1 MSVKNEL
8 NLINTCACVDA
19 MDRIASKT
27 FIRLSYEYDICLIK
41 RDIIPSL
48 AFICLKSLISS
59 LGKLREHETDMAAYI
74 NLFDIVTFGLV
85 ELNFEETE
93 KATNILPDFRI
104 GPKGCKFAGMDYNK
118 YNQYQQPIDKYNGR
132 IINIKT
138 NDTTSSFWAD
148 ILYEMSQACFN
159 NINLKLDNKSILVI
173 FLEIFLEEVFYD
185 LGLNKGKKNYTY
197 KLFDILYFN
206 YIEEKDMWGTDVMPE
221 YKLMVKNDAFLE
233 DSVNNSLKE
242 NDIDDEEVDGRYK
255 AGLYFDKN

>member
-1 MSVKNEL
+1 MQNKL
-8 NLINTCACVDA
+8 NLLTTIPCMAA

-59 LGKLREHETDMAAYI
+59 IGSLRKNEVDMAVYV

-85 ELNFEETE
+85 ELNFEDTE

-104 GPKGCKFAGMDYNK
+104 GPKGCKYSGMDFDKYNK
-118 YNQYQQPIDKYNGR
+118 YQQPIEKYNGR
-132 IINIKT
+132 IVNIKS
-138 NDTTSSFWAD
+138 NDISNSFWSD
-148 ILYEMSQACFN
+148 RLYKMGEACFDN
-159 NINLKLDNKSILVI
+159 LNLKLDNKSIINI

-185 LGLNKGKKNYTY
+185 LGMNKGKKNYSY

-206 YIEEKDMWGTDVMPE
+206 YIEELDMWGTDVMPE

-233 DSVNNSLKE
+233 DNVNAYIKGLDGGN
-242 NDIDDEEVDGRYK
+242 DEEMNDNYK
-255 AGLYFDKN
+255 PSLYFDKN